1 MNVPQENLAGLI
13 EVDSWRLPILK
24 TLEIVKN
31 PSADELKVSVDVDER
46 PCTR

>member
-24 TLEIVKN
+24 TLEIVQN
-31 PSADELKVSVDVDER
+31 PATDELTVRVDVDER